1 MSALDA
7 RKQDVEE
14 WVSHQREMEVAQAQA
29 QAMQYQVMQ
38 YQVIFEAADADL
50 NAIIAIVGI
59 IDPKVARGSP

>member
-50 NAIIAIVGI
+50 NAIIAIVVI